1 MLNEQDLKT
10 LNVRLNKQEYKDIAL
25 RMFTLSLLA
34 STSITAPEI
43 QRCLMAIENYLDT
56 DIEEK
61 VKVVKQ
67 DGAE

>member
-34 STSITAPEI
+34 STTITAPEI
-43 QRCLMAIENYLDT
+43 QRCLQAVENYLDVEV
-56 DIEEK
+56 EEQ
-61 VKVVKQ
+61 VKL
-67 DGAE
+67 D